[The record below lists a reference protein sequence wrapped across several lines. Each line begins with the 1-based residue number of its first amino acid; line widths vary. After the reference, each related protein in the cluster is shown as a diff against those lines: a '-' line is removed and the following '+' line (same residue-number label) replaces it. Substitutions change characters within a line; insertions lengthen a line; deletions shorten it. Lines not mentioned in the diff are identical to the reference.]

1 MAFFSKQQ
9 QPVQGE
15 LPICIFTAGRS
26 CSEYVDK
33 CLNSVLSQSYS
44 NYRHIVVDDDSTDGT
59 ADKAIELTKASK
71 HHTII
76 AGDQRRYWTGNAREF
91 LKPEDNEIVITLD
104 LDDWLA
110 HDNVLA
116 TINQIYQQHD
126 CWLTYGSYK
135 HATPGVRSDVRDPFP
150 KSVLKNRS
158 FRKHKWLASHLR
170 TFKGFLWNNLD
181 LDTALTDEQGNTAK
195 MAWDLGIMFPMMEMC
210 QPGKIHFVKE
220 QLYIYNDLNP
230 LNDHKVDRQAQIR
243 TEQHFRQ
250 QPMYSTL
257 THTVGECQ

>member
-1 MAFFSKQQ
+1 MGLFNNK
-9 QPVQGE
+9 PKPTTTE

-26 CSEYVDK
+26 CSQYVDQ
-33 CLNSVLSQSYS
+33 CLTSVLNQ
-44 NYRHIVVDDDSTDGT
+44 NYTNHRHIVVDDDSTDGT
-59 ADKAIELTKASK
+59 AEKAIQITKNSPN
-71 HHTII
+71 HTII
-76 AGDQRRYWTGNAREF
+76 PGDQRRYWTGNAHEF
-91 LKPEDNEIVITLD
+91 LKPKNNEIVITLD

-116 TINQIYQQHD
+116 TINQIYQQHN

-135 HATPGVRSDVRDPFP
+135 HATPNTRSDVRDPFP

-158 FRKHKWLASHLR
+158 FRQHKWLASHLR

-181 LDTALTDEQGNTAK
+181 LNTALFDEQGNHAK
-195 MAWDLGIMFPMMEMC
+195 MAWDLGIMFPMLEMC
-210 QPGKIHFVKE
+210 QPGKIRFVKE

-250 QPMYSTL
+250 QPKASIWQGPTA
-257 THTVGECQ
+257 